1 MSHAHPHLP
10 SGGRVV
16 EVGGES
22 PYEISIAAGLLHAR
36 PWPDAYNRRMN
47 PSRNLILV
55 GPMGAGKS
63 SIGQHLAQRFALRFV
78 DADESVEQ
86 AAGASVAQLFE
97 REGEAG
103 FRLRE
108 RAVLAKL
115 LAQDGL
121 VLATGGGAVLDADNR
136 ALMKRRGFV
145 VHLQV
150 SQAQQLARLADDTSR
165 PLLARADRAQVLDAL
180 AAVRAPLY
188 AQVADL
194 AFDTDTLDAAA
205 AAQALGDL
213 LAVQWRSHGVTA

>member
-1 MSHAHPHLP
+1 M
-10 SGGRVV
+10 R
-16 EVGGES
+16 
-22 PYEISIAAGLLHAR
+22 
-36 PWPDAYNRRMN
+36 PDAYNRRMN
-47 PSRNLILV
+47 PPRNPAPGKRASSNLILV

-63 SIGQHLAQRFALRFV
+63 SIGQQLAQRFALRFA
-78 DADESVEQ
+78 DADACVEQ

-108 RAVLAKL
+108 RAVLAHL

-136 ALMKRRGFV
+136 ALMQRRGFV
-145 VHLQV
+145 VHLHV
-150 SQAQQLARLADDTSR
+150 SQARQLARLADDTSR
-165 PLLARADRAQVLDAL
+165 PLLARPDRAQVLDAL
-180 AAVRAPLY
+180 AAARAPLY

-194 AFDTDTLDAAA
+194 VFDTDLLDAAA

-213 LAVQWRSHGVTA
+213 LAVQWRGHGVTA